1 MKKTFSLLLVLFCS
15 LTLLAERFE
24 YNGIYYNTLSD
35 STAEVTFQTE
45 WSSPSY
51 NHTSVIIPSTA
62 EYNGQIYSIVRI
74 GQAAFYEY
82 TSLTSLSIPKTVT
95 TIDIGAFFGCTNL
108 SKVLITASVQTI
120 GSGAFGNCTSL
131 EEVICLA
138 TIPPTSGALLAD
150 PEEIFYGV
158 DVANILLYVP
168 IESIELYRNADQ
180 WKDFQIRVYYGSEEC
195 YEYMHV
201 NLTAL
206 PLITGKL
213 TYRLSTDDGS
223 EIPYVDSV
231 WIFDTEQQPLQKFHA
246 QSGDTIDLS
255 FLERG
260 TYILRVYI
268 DECMKSRTFVH
279 RPKWKYTWC
288 DTWNVL
294 SHGWDPEGGDGMYN
308 AHTIIYQL
316 EGDSLID
323 EVTYQKLTGH
333 VSFASPATQEY
344 VAALRFV
351 DNKKVFIHYDNTE
364 YLLYDFGAQ
373 VGDTLEIFG
382 GIDYYEDYKILSHVV
397 TEIDTLE
404 DGRLQMQLVV
414 ELQWSTTITWIE
426 GIGSRNGI
434 VHNIATDRIGS
445 GTDVLLCAYRDNECI
460 YTTSSS
466 YYAPYGC
473 VYNDPIFSATKE
485 VKSPTPSAQKIM
497 YNGQLLILRDG
508 KTYNVMGQEL

>member
-24 YNGIYYNTLSD
+24 YNGVYYNTLSD
-35 STAEVTFQTE
+35 STAEVTFQTD

-62 EYNGQIYSIVRI
+62 EYNGKIYSIVRI

-108 SKVLITASVQTI
+108 SEVLITHSVQTI

-131 EEVICLA
+131 KEVICLA

-150 PEEIFYGV
+150 PKEIFYGV

-168 IESIELYRNADQ
+168 MESIELYRNADQ
-180 WKDFQIRVYYGSEEC
+180 WKDFQIRIYYGSEEC
-195 YEYMHV
+195 HEYMHV

-231 WIFDTEQQPLQKFHA
+231 WILNTDKEPLQKFYA
-246 QSGDTIDLS
+246 QSGDTIDLL

-260 TYILRVYI
+260 TYILNVYLN
-268 DECMKSRTFVH
+268 ECIKSRTFVH

-414 ELQWSTTITWIE
+414 ELQWPTTITWIE

-445 GTDVLLCAYRDNECI
+445 GTDILLCAYRDNECI

-473 VYNDPIFSATKE
+473 VYNDPIFTSVKE
-485 VKSPTPSAQKIM
+485 LKSPIPSAQKII
-497 YNGQLLILRDG
+497 YNDQLLIIRDG
-508 KTYNVMGQEL
+508 KTYNVMGREL